1 MRTFFALLCL
11 LPLMLAC
18 DTQNSPPQVSESGP
32 ETAVT
37 AEANTVTEPASPTIT
52 DPAAARDQLEQ
63 RVAQLDR
70 EIDALKQRVAEAPT
84 YEQQVRLL
92 QEANLKPQFV
102 ADMIE
107 LSQQFPQ
114 DQVAVDAMLAAVAR
128 SSGQSKV
135 TAMNHLL
142 DHFADRLQ
150 LKKMA
155 DQFLQEIP
163 SPETE
168 SYLLKMIDQAPTPE
182 TKAHL
187 LLGYSNYVD
196 QIFPFRKALA
206 ANPNLVARLPEA
218 QMEYINTPR
227 TESQKLQRETFLQQ
241 IIDQYGDVVYR
252 GRKTYGEVATA
263 ELYELQNLSVGDVVP
278 ELAGQDMDGTEF
290 CLSDYRGKI
299 VMLDFWGHWCPPCRA
314 MYGHEQQLVEKL
326 GSAPFALLGV
336 NSDRDIETAIGA
348 INDENLSWRNFWI
361 GPGGTSGPIA
371 KQWNIAAWPTVYLIG
386 PDGVIRHKDILGDDL
401 NAALQE
407 MLAEMGHQ
415 VDLKGIK

>member
-1 MRTFFALLCL
+1 MRTCFSLLCL
-11 LPLMLAC
+11 LPLMVAC
-18 DTQNSPPQVSESGP
+18 DAQTIPPQVSESAA
-32 ETAVT
+32 ETT
-37 AEANTVTEPASPTIT
+37 ATADVKTNAEEASTTVSNPI
-52 DPAAARDQLEQ
+52 AAREQLEE

-70 EIDALKQRVAEAPT
+70 EFDLLKQNVAEAT
-84 YEQQVRLL
+84 TQEQQVQLL
-92 QEANLKPQFV
+92 REGNPVPQFV

-114 DQVAVDAMLAAVAR
+114 DQIAVDAMLAAVAR

-155 DQFLQEIP
+155 DQFLKDIP

-168 SYLLKMIDQAPTPE
+168 AYLLKMIEQAPTPE

-206 ANPNLVARLPEA
+206 ANPNLAARLPEA

-227 TESQKLQRETFLQQ
+227 SESQKIQRETFLQQ
-241 IIDQYGDVVYR
+241 IIDRHGDVVYR
-252 GRKTYGEVATA
+252 GQKTYGEVAAA
-263 ELYELQNLSVGDVVP
+263 ELYELQNLSVGDVAP
-278 ELAGQDMDGTEF
+278 EMVGQDMDGTEF

-361 GPGGTSGPIA
+361 GPEGTSGPLA

-401 NAALQE
+401 NAALEE